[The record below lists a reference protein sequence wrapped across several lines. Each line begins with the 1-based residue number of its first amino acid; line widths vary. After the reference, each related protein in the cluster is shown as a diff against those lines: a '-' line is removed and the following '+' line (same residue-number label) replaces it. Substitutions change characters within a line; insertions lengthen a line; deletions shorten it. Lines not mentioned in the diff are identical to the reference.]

1 MVFRRNRPRRS
12 DDPLAHVDPAAAP
25 RRFAGAV
32 ADALA
37 ARRRFR
43 ELVDGLRPGPVRDRL
58 ADAGAQVDA
67 GVQAVWDTV
76 QRAGE
81 LERVLATL
89 DPERVTDRYKQAKRS
104 DVAPEVLAAHE
115 ARFAS
120 VQRLLNALDDTA
132 TQLDLLDVR
141 LGGAVARA
149 AEVALAAGAG
159 ADELDAD
166 LARLVDDLDA
176 LRAGLAEVG

>member
-1 MVFRRNRPRRS
+1 VFRRNRSRGS
-12 DDPLAHVDPAAAP
+12 NDDPLAHVDPAAAP

-32 ADALA
+32 ADAVA

-58 ADAGAQVDA
+58 SGAGSQVDA
-67 GVQAVWDTV
+67 GMQAVWDTV
-76 QRAGE
+76 QRAAE
-81 LERVLATL
+81 LERILATL
-89 DPERVTDRYKQAKRS
+89 DPDRVTDQYKQAKRS
-104 DVAPEVLAAHE
+104 EVAPDVLAAHE

-120 VQRLLNALDDTA
+120 VQRLLNALDDTES
-132 TQLDLLDVR
+132 QLALLDVR

-166 LARLVDDLDA
+166 LARLVDDLGA
-176 LRAGLAEVG
+176 LRAGLDAVN